1 MSAGC
6 ARLGAALGILL
17 LAAACATG
25 SAARAAAAAA
35 AGAGADDP
43 FIWLEDVDGERAMQW
58 VRAENLKSLGVLE
71 QDPRFATL
79 HAEALAIAEATD
91 RLPTPAFLGGQI
103 YNFWQDATH
112 VRGIW
117 RRTSLADYRNAEPRW
132 QTVLDLDA
140 LTAAEGSN
148 WFWSGADC
156 ERPSETRCLIH
167 LSDGGEDAFTAREF
181 DVASSQFVKDGFQLP
196 KGKQSVAWLGADEL
210 LVARDFG
217 PGTMTTSGYPFVVK
231 RLRRGQ
237 PLAEAQEVYR
247 GTPQDVAIELIT
259 LDDGSGHK
267 ASLILRAISTFEAEQ
282 YLVTTSGPVRLALPL
297 KSQVDDLVAG
307 RLLVTLR
314 AAWKVNGAL
323 LSPGSLVAIDL
334 AAASADPQHLAPV
347 PVFVP
352 GPRESL
358 GEVVATRS
366 SLVVTSYQNVRGR
379 AAVFTPT
386 ADAGWSRRTLPLP
399 DMASIVTVTADSRSE
414 QAILNVTSFLTP
426 SSYWLVDAASGDL
439 DRVKQ
444 LPARFD
450 AARSIVEQH
459 EATSKDGTRIPYFV
473 VRPRKLRRDGNN
485 PAILDAYGGFQV
497 SSTPYYSATI
507 GKLWLERGGVFVLA
521 NIRGGG
527 EFGPAWHEAGLK
539 THRQRIYDDFAAV
552 ARDLIARRIT
562 RPRRLGIEGGSNGG
576 LLMGVE
582 FNQHPSLWH
591 AVDIQVPLLDM
602 LRYEQIAAGASWNGE
617 YGSVANPEERAFL
630 ASISPYHNLKA
641 GVRYPLPFIW
651 TTTRDDRVGPQ
662 HARKFAARLAALGI
676 PYLYYEVIEGG
687 HASGANLKERAHTAA
702 LEMTYFTRQLMD

>member
-17 LAAACATG
+17 LAAAYATG
-25 SAARAAAAAA
+25 SGARAAAAG
-35 AGAGADDP
+35 GAGADDP

-91 RLPTPAFLGGQI
+91 RLPTPAFVGGQI
-103 YNFWQDATH
+103 YNFWQDPGH

-314 AAWKVNGAL
+314 EEWKVNGAL

-386 ADAGWSRRTLPLP
+386 ADSGWSRRTLPLP

>member
-1 MSAGC
+1 MSSGC
-6 ARLGAALGILL
+6 ARLAAALGILL
-17 LAAACATG
+17 LAAAYATG
-25 SAARAAAAAA
+25 SGAWAVAAG
-35 AGAGADDP
+35 GAGADDP
-43 FIWLEDVDGERAMQW
+43 FIWLEDVDGERAMKW

-156 ERPSETRCLIH
+156 ERPSATRCLIH

-314 AAWKVNGAL
+314 EEWKVNGAL
-323 LSPGSLVAIDL
+323 LAPGSLVAIDL

-450 AARSIVEQH
+450 AARSMVEQH

-473 VRPRKLRRDGNN
+473 VRPRKLKRDGNN

-497 SSTPYYSATI
+497 SSTPYYSATV

-527 EFGPAWHEAGLK
+527 EFGPAWHEAGIK

-552 ARDLIARRIT
+552 ARDLIARGIT

>member
-17 LAAACATG
+17 LAAAYATG
-25 SAARAAAAAA
+25 SGARAAAAG
-35 AGAGADDP
+35 GAGADDP

-314 AAWKVNGAL
+314 EEWKVNGAL

-497 SSTPYYSATI
+497 SSTPNYSATI

>member
-17 LAAACATG
+17 LAAAYATG
-25 SAARAAAAAA
+25 SGARAAAAG
-35 AGAGADDP
+35 GAGADDP

-314 AAWKVNGAL
+314 EEWKVNGAL

-414 QAILNVTSFLTP
+414 QAILTVTSFLTP

-439 DRVKQ
+439 ERVKQ